1 MGCVVR
7 NKNIFYKKVLLD
19 VWGHFVRYFKV
30 NKIVN
35 FIRVIRFENRSRR
48 RFYKR
53 NFIFN
58 YRRKKKFRSKKKYK
72 PNFIQRR
79 YLKNFYLVLTF
90 RHFRRYMNLAV
101 RKIGYYYSNYFCLLE
116 GRIFMMAY
124 RSTFITNIFIIRY
137 VIDKG
142 LFTVDG
148 KVRRHYNYSLKPGD
162 LFQVSFD
169 YKDLFCDDLLLRL
182 ENNNILYKVP
192 EYLFPNFNFMFVF
205 FWRYPKKTDI
215 VFPIRLDIQLGSEYY
230 YP

>member
-1 MGCVVR
+1 MGCIVR
-7 NKNIFYKKVLLD
+7 NKNIFYKRVLLD
-19 VWGHFVRYFKV
+19 VWGHFSRYFKV

-35 FIRVIRFENRSRR
+35 FMRVIRSENRMRR

-58 YRRKKKFRSKKKYK
+58 YRRKRFFRRKKRYKK
-72 PNFIQRR
+72 NFIQKR
-79 YLKNFYLVLTF
+79 YLKNFYLVLSY
-90 RHFRRYMNLAV
+90 RNFRRYMTLASKKV
-101 RKIGYYYSNYFCLLE
+101 GYYYGNYFSLLE

-142 LFTVDG
+142 LFTING
-148 KVRRHYNYSLKPGD
+148 KIRRHYNYSLIPGD

-169 YKDLFCDDLLLRL
+169 YKNFFYKDLLLRL
-182 ENNNILYKVP
+182 KKNNILFKVP

-205 FWRYPKKTDI
+205 FWRYPKIDDI
-215 VFPIRLDIQLGSEYY
+215 IFPIWIDIQVGSEYY